1 MDNNPT
7 QSTRQ
12 CPYCGEDI
20 QPGAIKCKHCN
31 EWLVNNPPPTPKSP
45 EELAKEQKDKRD
57 QKMVVGGCLTVFLVG
72 LAGIILLVVLIAK
85 WTVPDEEQHRRSIR
99 KEVLECVDDKVD
111 ETLGFVGATLLS
123 PFTSMAMKTDYVQ
136 SYLLDRFDQS
146 NRIEYIRGTFT
157 SEARIINRIYPEGET
172 ISFGFFGMVFPSFDW
187 DDIAILTDAESKDI
201 MKFFSD
207 LTSSDP
213 SSSGSSSSTPAQSP
227 KRHQEQTSTPARP
240 SRSEP
245 AVQEEELTTEE
256 NDQST
261 SASDTE

>member
-1 MDNNPT
+1 MDNSPT
-7 QSTRQ
+7 PSRRQ

-31 EWLVNNPPPTPKSP
+31 EWLVSNPPPTIKSP
-45 EELAKEQKDKRD
+45 EETAKEQEDKRD
-57 QKMVVGGCLTVFLVG
+57 QKMVVGGCLTVFIVGIVGIVFLVG
-72 LAGIILLVVLIAK
+72 LIAK

-99 KEVLECVDDKVD
+99 KEVLACVDDKVD

-157 SEARIINRIYPEGET
+157 SEARIVNRIYPEGET

-213 SSSGSSSSTPAQSP
+213 STSGRSSSAPAQSP
-227 KRHQEQTSTPARP
+227 NRRQEQTSTSARSSQP
-240 SRSEP
+240 EP
-245 AVQEEELTTEE
+245 AAQEEELATEE
-256 NDQST
+256 NDQPAP
-261 SASDTE
+261 ASDTE

>member
-1 MDNNPT
+1 MDNT
-7 QSTRQ
+7 STRSRRQ

-31 EWLVNNPPPTPKSP
+31 EWLVSNPPPTPKSP
-45 EELAKEQKDKRD
+45 EETAKEQKDKRD
-57 QKMVVGGCLTVFLVG
+57 QKMVVGGCLTVFIVGIVGIVFLVG
-72 LAGIILLVVLIAK
+72 LIAK

-99 KEVLECVDDKVD
+99 KEVLACVDDKVD

-146 NRIEYIRGTFT
+146 NRIEYIRGTFS
-157 SEARIINRIYPEGET
+157 SEARIVNRIYPEGET

-213 SSSGSSSSTPAQSP
+213 SSSGRSSSTPAQSP
-227 KRHQEQTSTPARP
+227 KRRQEQTSTPARSSQP
-240 SRSEP
+240 EP
-245 AVQEEELTTEE
+245 AAQKAEPAPEAEAEP
-256 NDQST
+256 SP
-261 SASDTE
+261 ASDTE

>member
-1 MDNNPT
+1 MDNT
-7 QSTRQ
+7 STRSRRQ

-31 EWLVNNPPPTPKSP
+31 EWLVSNPPPTPKSP
-45 EELAKEQKDKRD
+45 EETAKEQKDKRD
-57 QKMVVGGCLTVFLVG
+57 QKMVVGGCLTVFIVGIVGIVFLVG
-72 LAGIILLVVLIAK
+72 LIAK

-99 KEVLECVDDKVD
+99 KEVLACVDDKVD

-146 NRIEYIRGTFT
+146 NRIEYIRGTFS
-157 SEARIINRIYPEGET
+157 SEARIVNRIYPEGET

-213 SSSGSSSSTPAQSP
+213 SSSGRSSSTPAQSP
-227 KRHQEQTSTPARP
+227 KRRQEQTSTPARSSQP
-240 SRSEP
+240 EP
-245 AVQEEELTTEE
+245 AAQKAEPAPEAEAEPAP
-256 NDQST
+256 
-261 SASDTE
+261 ASDTE

>member
-1 MDNNPT
+1 MPLLRRRHTAGGDQMQTLQRVVGEQPAAALTPT
-7 QSTRQ
+7 
-12 CPYCGEDI
+12 I
-20 QPGAIKCKHCN
+20 
-31 EWLVNNPPPTPKSP
+31 PP
-45 EELAKEQKDKRD
+45 AKEQKDKRD
-57 QKMVVGGCLTVFLVG
+57 QKMVVGGCLTVFIVGIVGIVFLVG
-72 LAGIILLVVLIAK
+72 LIAK

-99 KEVLECVDDKVD
+99 KEVLACVDDKVD

-136 SYLLDRFDQS
+136 SYLLDRFEQS

-157 SEARIINRIYPEGET
+157 SEARIVNRFYPEGET

-213 SSSGSSSSTPAQSP
+213 SSSGRSSSTPAQSP
-227 KRHQEQTSTPARP
+227 KRRQEQASTPARSSQP
-240 SRSEP
+240 EP
-245 AVQEEELTTEE
+245 AAQEAEPAPEEKAEPAP
-256 NDQST
+256 
-261 SASDTE
+261 ASDTE

>member
-1 MDNNPT
+1 MDNT
-7 QSTRQ
+7 STRSRRQ

-31 EWLVNNPPPTPKSP
+31 EWLVSNPPPTPKSP
-45 EELAKEQKDKRD
+45 EETAKEQKDKRD
-57 QKMVVGGCLTVFLVG
+57 QKMVVGGCLTVFIVGIVGIVFLVG
-72 LAGIILLVVLIAK
+72 LIAK

-99 KEVLECVDDKVD
+99 KEVLACVDDKVD

-146 NRIEYIRGTFT
+146 NRIEYIRGTFS
-157 SEARIINRIYPEGET
+157 SEARIVNRIYPEGET

-213 SSSGSSSSTPAQSP
+213 SSSGHSSSTPAQSP
-227 KRHQEQTSTPARP
+227 KRRQEQTSTPARSSQP
-240 SRSEP
+240 EP
-245 AVQEEELTTEE
+245 AAQKEESAPEAEAE
-256 NDQST
+256 PAP
-261 SASDTE
+261 ASDTE

>member
-1 MDNNPT
+1 MQTLQRVVGEQPAAALTPT
-7 QSTRQ
+7 
-12 CPYCGEDI
+12 I
-20 QPGAIKCKHCN
+20 
-31 EWLVNNPPPTPKSP
+31 PP
-45 EELAKEQKDKRD
+45 AKEQKDKRD
-57 QKMVVGGCLTVFLVG
+57 QKMVVGGCLTVFIVGIVGIVFLVG
-72 LAGIILLVVLIAK
+72 LIAK

-99 KEVLECVDDKVD
+99 KEVLACVDDKVD

-136 SYLLDRFDQS
+136 SYLLDRFEQS

-157 SEARIINRIYPEGET
+157 SEARIVNRFYPEGET

-213 SSSGSSSSTPAQSP
+213 SSSGRSSSTPAQSP
-227 KRHQEQTSTPARP
+227 KRRQEQASTPARSSQP
-240 SRSEP
+240 EP
-245 AVQEEELTTEE
+245 AAQEAEPAPEEKAEPAP
-256 NDQST
+256 
-261 SASDTE
+261 ASDTE

>member
-1 MDNNPT
+1 
-7 QSTRQ
+7 
-12 CPYCGEDI
+12 
-20 QPGAIKCKHCN
+20 
-31 EWLVNNPPPTPKSP
+31 
-45 EELAKEQKDKRD
+45 
-57 QKMVVGGCLTVFLVG
+57 MVVGGCLTVFIVGIVGIVFLVG
-72 LAGIILLVVLIAK
+72 LIAK

-99 KEVLECVDDKVD
+99 KEVLACVDDKVD

-136 SYLLDRFDQS
+136 SYLLDRFEQS

-157 SEARIINRIYPEGET
+157 SEARIVNRFYPEGET

-213 SSSGSSSSTPAQSP
+213 SSSGRSSSTPAQSP
-227 KRHQEQTSTPARP
+227 KRRQEQASTPARSSQP
-240 SRSEP
+240 EP
-245 AVQEEELTTEE
+245 AAQEAEPAPEEKAEPAP
-256 NDQST
+256 
-261 SASDTE
+261 ASDTE

>member
-1 MDNNPT
+1 M
-7 QSTRQ
+7 
-12 CPYCGEDI
+12 
-20 QPGAIKCKHCN
+20 
-31 EWLVNNPPPTPKSP
+31 
-45 EELAKEQKDKRD
+45 
-57 QKMVVGGCLTVFLVG
+57 
-72 LAGIILLVVLIAK
+72 
-85 WTVPDEEQHRRSIR
+85 PDEEQHRRSIR
-99 KEVLECVDDKVD
+99 KEVLACVDDKVD

-146 NRIEYIRGTFT
+146 NRIEYIRGTFS
-157 SEARIINRIYPEGET
+157 SEARIVNRIYPEGET

-187 DDIAILTDAESKDI
+187 DDIAILTDAESKYI

-245 AVQEEELTTEE
+245 AVQEELTTEE

-261 SASDTE
+261 PASDTE

>member
-1 MDNNPT
+1 
-7 QSTRQ
+7 
-12 CPYCGEDI
+12 
-20 QPGAIKCKHCN
+20 
-31 EWLVNNPPPTPKSP
+31 
-45 EELAKEQKDKRD
+45 
-57 QKMVVGGCLTVFLVG
+57 MVVGGCLTVFIVGIVGIVFLVG
-72 LAGIILLVVLIAK
+72 LIAK

-99 KEVLECVDDKVD
+99 KEVLACVDDKVD
-111 ETLGFVGATLLS
+111 EMLGFVGATLLS

-213 SSSGSSSSTPAQSP
+213 SSSGRSSSTPAPSP
-227 KRHQEQTSTPARP
+227 KRRQEQTSTPARSSQP
-240 SRSEP
+240 EP
-245 AVQEEELTTEE
+245 AAQKEE
-256 NDQST
+256 
-261 SASDTE
+261 SAPEAEAEPAPASEAG